1 MKVPKET
8 AEILI
13 ELGIAVL
20 KSLREWNNKQ
30 KETLIES
37 EEKGEKDADKPKD
50 IQRDN

>member
-1 MKVPKET
+1 MKIPKET

-13 ELGIAVL
+13 ELGIVVL

-30 KETLIES
+30 QETLIEI
-37 EEKGEKDADKPKD
+37 EEKGETDADKPKD